1 MNRNHRRATTTTIPM
16 HKEEEV
22 EVEVVLLQLVMLR
35 VVLGLL
41 LLLLVLV
48 PGGSCF
54 KTNATTPNGTSS
66 AAGPPVV
73 TAWRAS
79 PATILI
85 ISRTA
90 EIIRCR
96 PVSSWHAGTR
106 FVAYQTL
113 VVIIYYEPWA
123 VNTLRLRIVQY
134 PDSLCSFSIEYKFNW
149 KWAMSC
155 ILSWSGGYNYLP

>member
-1 MNRNHRRATTTTIPM
+1 M

-48 PGGSCF
+48 PGGSGF

-73 TAWRAS
+73 TA
-79 PATILI
+79 
-85 ISRTA
+85 
-90 EIIRCR
+90 
-96 PVSSWHAGTR
+96 
-106 FVAYQTL
+106 
-113 VVIIYYEPWA
+113 
-123 VNTLRLRIVQY
+123 
-134 PDSLCSFSIEYKFNW
+134 
-149 KWAMSC
+149 
-155 ILSWSGGYNYLP
+155 